1 MAWAERAVSE
11 QPRQVPSHRLLA
23 AGLAMSGRLDA
34 ARSVM
39 AEGVRLAPHVRLSN
53 VADWIAPY
61 RRPEYVAR
69 IIEAFRLAGL
79 PE

>member
-1 MAWAERAVSE
+1 
-11 QPRQVPSHRLLA
+11 
-23 AGLAMSGRLDA
+23 MSGRLDE

-39 AEGVRLAPHVRLSN
+39 AEGVRLAPDVRLSN

-61 RRPEYVAR
+61 RRPEYAAQ